1 MRTWTVRITA
11 TAQDDFRRI
20 LVWTAEQ
27 FGPRQATAYARTLS
41 NAITALGAGP
51 KIFGVKSRDEIIKGL
66 FTLHVA
72 RSGRKGRHFLLFRIG
87 TDKDRQVIEILRVLH
102 DVMDLQLHVHV
113 VTRSEE

>member
-11 TAQDDFRRI
+11 TAQDDFRNI

-27 FGPRQATAYARTLS
+27 FGARQATVYARTLS
-41 NAITALGAGP
+41 NSIAALSAGP
-51 KIFGVKSRDEIIKGL
+51 TIPGTKSRDEIVKGL

-87 TDKDRQVIEILRVLH
+87 SDKDRQVVEILRVLH
-102 DVMDLQLHVHV
+102 DVMDLQLHVQLV
-113 VTRSEE
+113 R